1 MFTGRDKELKTLDKY
16 FNRDKNRIQA
26 IYARAL
32 AIDEKT
38 YGKNHPQVATYA
50 NNLGLILKELG
61 QLPEAQALLELALA
75 IRLEFFGAD
84 YPHTKQVKRNLQ
96 YLRSTSPPTDNPP
109 ALPSPQPP

>member
-50 NNLGLILKELG
+50 NNLGMLLQELG
-61 QLPEAQALLELALA
+61 QLPEAKALLERALA
-75 IRLEFFGAD
+75 ISLEFYGAD
-84 YPHTKQVKRNLQ
+84 HPHTKIYKKNLQ
-96 YLRSTSPPTDNPP
+96 DLLSISLSTDNPP